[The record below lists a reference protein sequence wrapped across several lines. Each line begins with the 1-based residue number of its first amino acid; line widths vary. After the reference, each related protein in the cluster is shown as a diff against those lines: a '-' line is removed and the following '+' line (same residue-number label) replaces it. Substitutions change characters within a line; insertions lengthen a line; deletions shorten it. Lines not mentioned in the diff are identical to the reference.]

1 MARVPVVQ
9 DGVSR
14 GARSGTRLRVVVATA
29 LLGSA
34 LSVGSVRAEGQ
45 AGPSD
50 TQGDRLELYSG
61 DISVD
66 QLMELRS
73 SGFDIVGTEAGA
85 TPGTVAVEMVVS
97 ATDVADLEADGV
109 EVDPVVDATGQKTAD
124 GASAEA
130 AAGLSVW
137 RSYSEPGGIRDE
149 IVELA
154 AAYPDLLKLVKIGTS
169 VQGQDILALKLTKR
183 ANRVPD
189 GRRPS
194 VLYSSAQH
202 AREWITVETNRRLLR
217 HYLDNYGTDP
227 EITKLVDRNELWF
240 VLVANPDGYDYTF
253 TEGNR
258 LWRKNLADNN
268 GDGVTTTADGVD
280 PNRNWPAKWGYDNEG
295 SSPDIGNATY
305 RGPSPASEPETRAL
319 DGLMGLVGF
328 EFQLNWHSAAELILY
343 GTGWQVATPSP
354 DDSVY
359 VALAGDDANPAVAG
373 YDSDISAELY
383 TTNGE
388 TTEHAHSTYG
398 TLAYTPELDTC
409 DAAEAI
415 FPDDAFGAT
424 YCEDG
429 GRSVFEFPDDE
440 ALVQAVFDKNLQFA
454 LSMARSAAD
463 PSNPVSSIGLVAP
476 DFVVDTFDTSYS
488 GDQTVAVEAP
498 RNAFLKRMHYRINGG
513 RVRTTPVRLWEGG
526 ERYGGELDFLYGEYR
541 GEVRNASAG
550 DDVEVWFSAYEF
562 DRSLQWFRPFRRTQ
576 SDPFTYSVAADSG
589 APVLIL
595 ADEDYLGFGPQQ
607 PGVTSPRYAGVY
619 GSALAANG
627 VTYDTWD
634 VSAQGAPHPLA
645 VLDHYDMVIWEYG
658 DKRLTQEASDVVT
671 ETFAGPFEDVSVA
684 EVQQYT
690 TIAVRDYLNEGGK
703 LFQSGEYVGYFGEIG
718 SDIGGAYYGLNGD
731 PAADC
736 VITESFF
743 DDCLI
748 YSDDFA
754 QYYQGA
760 FRRSGFS
767 NATEVIGVPTPIGQ
781 ARAALTPGVSPNS
794 GGFLV
799 TSEVLPPDQFPQFTS
814 VKAAEYVAAGPLPFA
829 PFSGEG
835 YAAAE
840 HSDESYMRLS
850 TTVDL
855 AAATSGSLGFKL
867 SANTEGGYDHVLIEA
882 RPVGTETWTTLPD
895 VGGAT
900 TSDVPADCSEGFFVE
915 LHPSLANYL
924 TGGAPCTPT
933 GATGAWN
940 SITGSS
946 GGWIDVEADL
956 TGFAGQ
962 AIEVAISYVTDPGTG
977 GIGVFVDDTVITVD
991 GAVVDENDFET
1002 GAGAWTVP
1010 GPPAGSPGNATDWVI
1025 GPALFEVPAA
1035 SVTTE
1040 DTVTFGFGFE
1050 AITSPFARARTM
1062 SAILGYLMTGGG
1074 STADNGAPVVI
1085 G

>member
-1 MARVPVVQ
+1 MLASV
-9 DGVSR
+9 
-14 GARSGTRLRVVVATA
+14 LM
-29 LLGSA
+29 GSA
-34 LSVGSVRAEGQ
+34 LSVGNVRAEGNG
-45 AGPSD
+45 GPGSPGVP
-50 TQGDRLELYSG
+50 GDRLELYAA
-61 DISVD
+61 DVSVD
-66 QLMELRS
+66 ELMELRA
-73 SGFDIVGTEAGA
+73 GGYDIVSTEAGS

-97 ATDVADLEADGV
+97 ATEVEQLEADGV
-109 EVDPVVDATGQKTAD
+109 AADPVLDAQGRTATE
-124 GASAEA
+124 GATVEAEK
-130 AAGLSVW
+130 GFNVW
-137 RSYSEPGGIRDE
+137 RSYSAPGGIQDE
-149 IVELA
+149 ILELA
-154 AAYPDLLKLVKIGTS
+154 AEYPDLLKLVTIGTS

-183 ANRVPD
+183 ANSVPD
-189 GRRPS
+189 GRRPA

-227 EITKLVDRNELWF
+227 EITKLVNRNELWF

-258 LWRKNLADNN
+258 LWRKTLADND

-319 DGLMGLVGF
+319 DGLMARVGF
-328 EFQLNWHSAAELILY
+328 EFQLNYHSAAELLLY
-343 GTGWQVATPSP
+343 GVGWQVATPTP
-354 DDSVY
+354 DDVVY
-359 VALAGDDANPAVAG
+359 AALAGDDANPAVPG
-373 YDSDISAELY
+373 YDPDISAELY

-415 FPDDAFGAT
+415 FPDDAFGET
-424 YCEDG
+424 YCETE

-440 ALVQAVFDKNLQFA
+440 ALVQAVFEKNLQFA

-463 PSNPVSSIGLVAP
+463 PSNPVSAVGIVAP

-513 RVRTTPVRLWEGG
+513 RIRTTPVSLWDGG
-526 ERYGGELDFLYGEYR
+526 ERYGGDLDFLYGEYR
-541 GEVRNASAG
+541 GQVRNAAAG
-550 DDVEVWFSAYEF
+550 DEVEVWFTAYEF
-562 DRSLQWFRPFRRTQ
+562 DRSAPWFRPFRRTE
-576 SDPFTYSVAADSG
+576 SEPFTYTVEADSG
-589 APVLIL
+589 ASVLIL
-595 ADEDYLGFGPQQ
+595 ADEDYLGFGPVQ
-607 PGVTSPRYAGVY
+607 PGVTAPRYAGVY
-619 GSALAANG
+619 GSALTANG
-627 VTYDTWD
+627 VSYDVWD
-634 VSAQGAPHPLA
+634 VTAQGVPHPLA
-645 VLDHYDMVIWEYG
+645 VLGHYDMVIWEYG
-658 DKRLTQEASDVVT
+658 DKQLSQEESDVVT

-690 TIAVRDYLNEGGK
+690 TLAVRDYLNEGGK
-703 LFQSGEYVGYFGEIG
+703 LFQSGEYVGYFGQIG

-731 PAADC
+731 PTAAC

-760 FRRSGFS
+760 FRRS
-767 NATEVIGVPTPIGQ
+767 EVTDAPEVVGPPTPIGQ
-781 ARAALTPGVSPNS
+781 ARVALTPGASPNS

-799 TSEVLPPDQFPQFTS
+799 TSDVLPPAQFPQFTS
-814 VKAAEYVAAGPLPFA
+814 VKAAEYAANGPLPFA

-835 YAAAE
+835 YAAAA
-840 HSDESYMRLS
+840 HADDAFMRLS

-855 AAATSGSLGFKL
+855 SSATAGSLGFKL
-867 SANTEGGYDHVLIEA
+867 SANTEGGYDHVLVEA
-882 RPVGTETWTTLPD
+882 RPVGTENWTTLPD
-895 VGGAT
+895 AGGAT
-900 TSDVPADCSEGFFVE
+900 STDVPADCSEAFLLE

-924 TGGAPCTPT
+924 TLGAPCTPT
-933 GATGAWN
+933 GVSGDWN
-940 SITGSS
+940 SISGDS
-946 GGWIDVEADL
+946 GGWVDVEADL
-956 TGFAGQ
+956 AAFAGQ
-962 AIEVAISYVTDPGTG
+962 TVEVAISYVTDPGTG

-991 GAVVDENDFET
+991 GAVVDQNDFES
-1002 GAGAWTVP
+1002 GPGAWTVP

-1025 GPALFEVPAA
+1025 GPALFAIPAA

-1062 SAILGYLMTGGG
+1062 SAILGYLIGGG
-1074 STADNGAPVVI
+1074 SAAETGAPVVL